1 MVDDS
6 GGKPPP
12 IIHYLSSVYVMR
24 GGYFPYLELMGCF
37 VFFTIIDVIKNVY
50 PIFEILFYYLYP
62 CDEPNDFVLSIFIFM
77 ERVKNYCKCFVFLQ
91 SITIFASYNLKIFI
105 N

>member
-24 GGYFPYLELMGCF
+24 GGYFHFLELMGCF

-50 PIFEILFYYLYP
+50 PIFEILFYYSYP

-77 ERVKNYCKCFVFLQ
+77 ERVKKIIVNVLCFYKVSLSLHHIILRFL
-91 SITIFASYNLKIFI
+91 
-105 N
+105 

>member
-1 MVDDS
+1 MDDS

-12 IIHYLSSVYVMR
+12 IIHCLSSVYVVR
-24 GGYFPYLELMGCF
+24 GGYFPFLELMGCF

-50 PIFEILFYYLYP
+50 PIFEILFYYSYP

-77 ERVKNYCKCFVFLQ
+77 ERVKKIIVNVLCFYKVSLSLHHIILRFL
-91 SITIFASYNLKIFI
+91 
-105 N
+105 